1 MLETRAGKISLHN
14 YRVRNKQAWGNG
26 KKYRRRRRAFLLF
39 LLPSLAGVTLFV
51 LLPFLDV
58 VKRSFQTAVT
68 GEFTGV
74 KNYGVIFQNQAFVL
88 AVKNTARFTVVC
100 IPLLVLAGLLVAL
113 TLSNFHNASL
123 IKSVYLF
130 PLAMPTATIVLVWK
144 MVFYRQGFLN
154 LFLTKIGE
162 LTGLWGSVTTDY
174 LGTGVSFWVL
184 VASYLWKNTGYTV
197 VLWLAGI
204 LAIPSEFIEA
214 AKVDGAGRWKCIRY
228 IILPNLKGSFYT
240 IVILSFLN
248 SFKIYREAY
257 LVAGSYPQEDIYL
270 LQHLFN
276 NWFVNLE
283 FDKMAA
289 AVVCVGA
296 VLFVAIMALQRIWD
310 KAE

>member
-1 MLETRAGKISLHN
+1 MAYGKRARLSW
-14 YRVRNKQAWGNG
+14 RN
-26 KKYRRRRRAFLLF
+26 RHRLPFLLF
-39 LLPSLAGVTLFV
+39 LLPSLFGVTVFV

-58 VKRSFQTAVT
+58 VKRSAQTAVT

-74 KNYGVIFQNQAFVL
+74 KNYGVIFHNQAFLL
-88 AVKNTARFTVVC
+88 AVGNTLRFTLVC
-100 IPLLVLAGLLVAL
+100 IPLLVLAGLLIAFP
-113 TLSNFHNASL
+113 LSGFRNAGL

-154 LFLTKIGE
+154 LALTGLGE
-162 LTGLWGSVTTDY
+162 ATGLWGPVRVDY
-174 LGTGVSFWVL
+174 LATEASFWVL

-204 LAIPSEFIEA
+204 LAIPNEYIEA
-214 AKVDGAGRWKCIRY
+214 AKVDGAGRWKCIRH

-257 LVAGSYPQEDIYL
+257 LVAGSYPQEEIYL

-276 NWFVNLE
+276 NWFVNME

-289 AVVCVGA
+289 AAVCVCA
-296 VLFVAIMALQRIWD
+296 VLLVAIILLQRLWD
-310 KAE
+310 KEA

>member
-1 MLETRAGKISLHN
+1 MAYGGRAQLLW
-14 YRVRNKQAWGNG
+14 RNRK
-26 KKYRRRRRAFLLF
+26 RLPFLLF
-39 LLPSLAGVTLFV
+39 LLPSLFGVTMFV

-58 VKRSFQTAVT
+58 VKRSMQTAVT

-74 KNYGVIFQNQAFVL
+74 KNYGVIFHNQAFLL
-88 AVKNTARFTVVC
+88 AVGNTLRFTFVC
-100 IPLLVLAGLLVAL
+100 IPLLVLVGLLIAFPLSTFKNAGLV
-113 TLSNFHNASL
+113 
-123 IKSVYLF
+123 KSVYLF

-144 MVFYRQGFLN
+144 MVFYRQGFFN
-154 LFLTKIGE
+154 LALTKLGE
-162 LTGLWGSVTTDY
+162 MTGLWGPVAVDY
-174 LGTGVSFWVL
+174 LSTGASFWVL

-204 LAIPSEFIEA
+204 LAIPNEYIEA
-214 AKVDGAGRWKCIRY
+214 AKVDGAGRWKCIRH

-257 LVAGSYPQEDIYL
+257 LVAGSYPQENIYL

-276 NWFVNLE
+276 NWFVNME

-289 AVVCVGA
+289 AAVCVGA
-296 VLFVAIMALQRIWD
+296 VLLVAIILLQRLWD
-310 KAE
+310 REE

>member
-1 MLETRAGKISLHN
+1 MNRTNWKIYGLHN
-14 YRVRNKQAWGNG
+14 SRMPQKTATG
-26 KKYRRRRRAFLLF
+26 KKERRRRLVFFPF

-58 VKRSFQTAVT
+58 VNRSFRTAVT
-68 GEFTGV
+68 GEFMGI
-74 KNYGVIFQNQAFVL
+74 KNYSVIFHNQAFLL

-100 IPLLVLAGLLVAL
+100 IPLLVLVGLLVAFP
-113 TLSNFHNASL
+113 LSAMKEAGL

-154 LFLTKIGE
+154 LFLTRLGE
-162 LTGLWGSVTTDY
+162 LTGLWGTVTIDY
-174 LGTGVSFWVL
+174 LGTGASFWVL

-204 LAIPSEFIEA
+204 LAIPNEFLEA
-214 AKVDGAGRWKCIRY
+214 ARVDGAGRWKCIRY

-276 NWFVNLE
+276 NWFVNME

-289 AVVCVGA
+289 AAVCVGI
-296 VLFVAIMALQRIWD
+296 VLFGAIMLLQRMWD
-310 KAE
+310 SA

>member
-1 MLETRAGKISLHN
+1 MVYRKRARLSWQ
-14 YRVRNKQAWGNG
+14 NK
-26 KKYRRRRRAFLLF
+26 RRLPFLLF
-39 LLPSLAGVTLFV
+39 MLPSLAGVTLFV

-58 VKRSFQTAVT
+58 MKRSVQTAVS
-68 GEFTGV
+68 GEFTGL
-74 KNYGVIFQNQAFVL
+74 KNYSVIFHNRAFLL
-88 AVKNTARFTVVC
+88 AVENTLRFTLVC
-100 IPLLVLAGLLVAL
+100 IPLLVLAGLLIAFP
-113 TLSNFHNASL
+113 LSGFKNAGL

-154 LFLTKIGE
+154 LALTKLGE
-162 LTGLWGSVTTDY
+162 MTGLWGTVAVDYLTTDA
-174 LGTGVSFWVL
+174 SFWVL

-204 LAIPSEFIEA
+204 LSIPSEYIEA
-214 AKVDGAGRWKCIRY
+214 ARVDGAGRWKCIRH

-276 NWFVNLE
+276 NWFVNME

-289 AVVCVGA
+289 ATVCVGA
-296 VLFVAIMALQRIWD
+296 VLLVAIIFLQRLWD
-310 KAE
+310 KEER

>member
-1 MLETRAGKISLHN
+1 MGRSKKILT
-14 YRVRNKQAWGNG
+14 
-26 KKYRRRRRAFLLF
+26 FLLF
-39 LLPSLAGVTLFV
+39 LLPSFAGVTLFV

-58 VKRSFQTAVT
+58 MKRSAQTAVT
-68 GEFTGV
+68 GEFTGF
-74 KNYGVIFQNQAFVL
+74 KNYGVIFHNQAFLL
-88 AVKNTARFTVVC
+88 AVANTLRFTVVC
-100 IPLLVLAGLLVAL
+100 IPLLVLVGLLIAFP
-113 TLSNFHNASL
+113 LSDFQNAGL

-144 MVFYRQGFLN
+144 MVFYRRGFFN
-154 LFLTKIGE
+154 LALTKLGE
-162 LTGLWGSVTTDY
+162 MTGLWGPVTLDY
-174 LGTGVSFWVL
+174 LATGASFWVL

-204 LAIPSEFIEA
+204 LSIPNEYIEA
-214 AKVDGAGRWKCIRY
+214 ARVDGASRWKCIRH

-276 NWFVNLE
+276 NWFVNME

-289 AVVCVGA
+289 AAVCVGA
-296 VLFVAIMALQRIWD
+296 VLFAAIMLLQRLWD
-310 KAE
+310 HET

>member
-1 MLETRAGKISLHN
+1 MEGIKRRTFNLHN
-14 YRVRNKQAWGNG
+14 LKKPNRKAGG
-26 KKYRRRRRAFLLF
+26 KKGRRRLRAFLFF

-58 VKRSFQTAVT
+58 INRSFRTAVT
-68 GEFTGV
+68 GDFMGI
-74 KNYGVIFQNQAFVL
+74 KNYSMIFHNQAFLL

-100 IPLLVLAGLLVAL
+100 IPLLVLVGLLVAFP
-113 TLSNFHNASL
+113 LSVMKEAGL

-154 LFLTKIGE
+154 LFLTRLGE
-162 LTGLWGSVTTDY
+162 WTGLWGSVSIDY
-174 LGTGVSFWVL
+174 LGTGASFWVL

-204 LAIPSEFIEA
+204 LAIPNEFLEA

-276 NWFVNLE
+276 NWFVNME

-289 AVVCVGA
+289 AAVCVGV
-296 VLFVAIMALQRIWD
+296 VLFGAIMLLQRFWD
-310 KAE
+310 WAE

>member
-1 MLETRAGKISLHN
+1 M
-14 YRVRNKQAWGNG
+14 
-26 KKYRRRRRAFLLF
+26 
-39 LLPSLAGVTLFV
+39 
-51 LLPFLDV
+51 
-58 VKRSFQTAVT
+58 
-68 GEFTGV
+68 
-74 KNYGVIFQNQAFVL
+74 L
-88 AVKNTARFTVVC
+88 AVHITIRFTLAC
-100 IPLLVLAGLLVAL
+100 IPLLVLVGLMVAL
-113 TLSNFHNASL
+113 PLSNLKEAGL

-154 LFLTKIGE
+154 LFLTKLGE
-162 LTGLWGSVTTDY
+162 MTGWWEAVRIDY
-174 LGTGVSFWVL
+174 LGTGASFWVL

-204 LAIPSEFIEA
+204 LAIPNELLEA
-214 AKVDGAGRWKCIRY
+214 ARVDGAGRWKCIRY

-276 NWFVNLE
+276 NWFVNME

-289 AVVCVGA
+289 AAVCVGI
-296 VLFVAIMALQRIWD
+296 VLFGAIMLLQRLWD

>member
-1 MLETRAGKISLHN
+1 MRRSNNNAKNVKNSTIRGGKN
-14 YRVRNKQAWGNG
+14 
-26 KKYRRRRRAFLLF
+26 AFAFFLF
-39 LLPSLAGVTLFV
+39 PSLAGVTLFV

-58 VKRSFQTAVT
+58 VKRSFSTAVT
-68 GEFTGV
+68 GEFVGV
-74 KNYGVIFQNQAFVL
+74 GNYDTIFHNQAFLL
-88 AVKNTARFTVVC
+88 AVANTLRFTAVC
-100 IPLLVLAGLLVAL
+100 IPLLVLAGLCIAL
-113 TLSNFHNASL
+113 PLSRLKDAGL
-123 IKSVYLF
+123 IKSIYLF

-144 MVFYRQGFLN
+144 MVFYRQGFFN
-154 LFLTKIGE
+154 LFLTRLGE
-162 LTGLWGSVTTDY
+162 MTGLWGRVTTDY
-174 LGTGVSFWVL
+174 LGTEASFWVL

-204 LAIPSEFIEA
+204 LAIPQEFTEA
-214 AKVDGAGRWKCIRY
+214 ARVDGAGRFTCIRY

-289 AVVCVGA
+289 AAVCVG
-296 VLFVAIMALQRIWD
+296 VFLFGVILLLQRLWD
-310 KAE
+310 RA

>member
-1 MLETRAGKISLHN
+1 MAYG
-14 YRVRNKQAWGNG
+14 
-26 KKYRRRRRAFLLF
+26 RRAQLSWRNRKRLPFLLF
-39 LLPSLAGVTLFV
+39 LLPSLIGVTVFV

-58 VKRSFQTAVT
+58 MKRSAQTAVT
-68 GEFTGV
+68 GEFTGL
-74 KNYGVIFQNQAFVL
+74 KNYGTVFHNQAFLL
-88 AVKNTARFTVVC
+88 AVANTLRFTCVC
-100 IPLLVLAGLLVAL
+100 IPLLVLIGLLIAFP
-113 TLSNFHNASL
+113 LSGFKNAGL

-144 MVFYRQGFLN
+144 MVFYRQGFFN
-154 LFLTKIGE
+154 LALTKLGE
-162 LTGLWGSVTTDY
+162 ITGLWGTVAKDY
-174 LGTGVSFWVL
+174 LATDASFWVL

-204 LAIPSEFIEA
+204 LAIPNEYIEA
-214 AKVDGAGRWKCIRY
+214 AKVDGAGRLKCILH

-257 LVAGSYPQEDIYL
+257 LVAGSYPQEKIYL

-276 NWFVNLE
+276 NWFVNME

-289 AVVCVGA
+289 AAVCVCA
-296 VLFVAIMALQRIWD
+296 VLLVAIMMLQRLWD
-310 KAE
+310 REE

>member
-1 MLETRAGKISLHN
+1 MVHGKKARLSW
-14 YRVRNKQAWGNG
+14 RNK
-26 KKYRRRRRAFLLF
+26 RRLPFLLF
-39 LLPSLAGVTLFV
+39 LLPSLCGVTVFV

-58 VKRSFQTAVT
+58 MKRSVQTAVT
-68 GEFTGV
+68 GEFTGL
-74 KNYGVIFQNQAFVL
+74 KNYHVIFHNQAFLL
-88 AVKNTARFTVVC
+88 AVENTLRFTFVC
-100 IPLLVLAGLLVAL
+100 IPLLVLVGLLIAFP
-113 TLSNFHNASL
+113 LSGFKNAGL

-154 LFLTKIGE
+154 LALTKLGE
-162 LTGLWGSVTTDY
+162 MTGLWGPVAVDY
-174 LGTGVSFWVL
+174 LATGASFWVL

-204 LAIPSEFIEA
+204 LSIPNEYIEA
-214 AKVDGAGRWKCIRY
+214 AKVDGAGRWRCIRH

-276 NWFVNLE
+276 NWFVNME

-289 AVVCVGA
+289 AAVCVGA
-296 VLFVAIMALQRIWD
+296 VLLAAIMLLQRLWD
-310 KAE
+310 REER